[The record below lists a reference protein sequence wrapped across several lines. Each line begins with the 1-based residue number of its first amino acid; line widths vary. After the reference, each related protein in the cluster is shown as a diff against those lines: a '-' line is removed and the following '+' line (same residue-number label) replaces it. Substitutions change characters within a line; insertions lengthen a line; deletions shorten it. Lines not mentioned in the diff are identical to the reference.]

1 MKVSVL
7 IPTYNR
13 ITALAA
19 TLATLTAQS
28 FPDFNVVVADQS
40 EIPVAAHPTIQTI
53 SRVLELHGHTVA
65 VLQNLPRQGMAQQ
78 RQFLLNHS
86 TGDYSLFLDDDV
98 LLEPDA
104 LEKMT
109 TAIEQENCGFT
120 GMALIG
126 LGYRDDVRPE
136 EQHIELWESK
146 VMPERIRPGSQ
157 AWERYK
163 LHNAANVLHAA
174 QRLQHKKEQLYKY
187 KVAWI
192 GGCVLY
198 NSDKLRETGG
208 FDFWQQLPDEHCGED
223 VLAQLRLMEKYGGCG
238 LIPSGAYHQELP
250 TTIRNRE
257 INAPEY
263 LMFESLKV

>member
-13 ITALAA
+13 IAALAA

-28 FPDFNVVVADQS
+28 FRDFNVIIADQS
-40 EIPVAAHPTIQTI
+40 EIAVSTHPTIQTI
-53 SRVLELHGHTVA
+53 SRVLELHGNKVD
-65 VLQNLPRQGMAQQ
+65 VLRNLPRHGMAQQ
-78 RQFLLNHS
+78 RQFLLDHS
-86 TGDYSLFLDDDV
+86 DGDYSLFLDDDV

-109 TAIEQENCGFT
+109 TAIEQEDCGFT

-126 LGYRDDVRPE
+126 LGYRDDVRPA
-136 EQHIELWESK
+136 EQHIELWEGR
-146 VMPERIRPGSQ
+146 VMPERVRPGTA
-157 AWERYK
+157 AWDRHK
-163 LHNAANVLHAA
+163 LHNAANILHVAK
-174 QRLQHKKEQLYKY
+174 RFQHTPTQLYKY

-198 NSDKLRETGG
+198 NTARLRETGG
-208 FDFWQQLPDEHCGED
+208 FNFWQQLPDEHCGED
-223 VLAQLRLMEKYGGCG
+223 VLAQLRVMEKYGGCG

-250 TTIRNRE
+250 TTIDNRE
-257 INAPEY
+257 VNAPEY
-263 LMFESLKV
+263 LTFEV

>member
-28 FPDFNVVVADQS
+28 FRDFNVVVADQS

-53 SRVLELHGHTVA
+53 SRVLELHGNTVA
-65 VLQNLPRQGMAQQ
+65 VLQNLPRHGMAQQ
-78 RQFLLNHS
+78 RQFLLDHS

-126 LGYRDDVRPE
+126 LGYRDDVRPA

-146 VMPERIRPGSQ
+146 VMPERIRPDSR

-163 LHNAANVLHAA
+163 LHNAANMLHAA
-174 QRLQHKKEQLYKY
+174 QRLPHAREQLYKY

-198 NSDKLRETGG
+198 NSAKLRETGG
-208 FDFWQQLPDEHCGED
+208 FDFWQQLPYEHCGED

-250 TTIRNRE
+250 TTIDNRE
-257 INAPEY
+257 VNAPEY
-263 LMFESLKV
+263 LMSEGLRV